1 MNTRVIATVVSVAL
15 AVAVGIPAALADVGG
30 NGPADNQTVDDGS
43 QVLTF
48 STPYYVVEVP
58 TDRSPYITFEYE
70 EGISADKAGV
80 DKNPYATHSTH
91 VQLSDIVNGT
101 SEPMIYVSCIAG
113 VDDLD
118 GPLLHSDT
126 GITTPDGLHV
136 FVSVVR
142 GTGVEPDP
150 ESVEM
155 LKFAES
161 CVKPIDGGEQKD

>member
-1 MNTRVIATVVSVAL
+1 MNTKVIATVASVAL
-15 AVAVGIPAALADVGG
+15 AVAVGIPAALAAVGD
-30 NGPADNQTVDDGS
+30 NGSADNQTVDDGS

-58 TDRSPYITFEYE
+58 TDRSPYITFQYN
-70 EGISADKAGV
+70 EGISADKVGV
-80 DKNPYATHSTH
+80 DRNPYATHSTY
-91 VQLSDIVNGT
+91 VQLSDIMNGT
-101 SEPMIYVSCIAG
+101 SEPGIYVSCIADI
-113 VDDLD
+113 DDLD
-118 GPLLHSDT
+118 GPLINSDT
-126 GITTPDGLHV
+126 SITTPDGLHV

-161 CVKPIDGGEQKD
+161 CVKPVDGGEQKD

>member
-1 MNTRVIATVVSVAL
+1 MNTKVIATVACVAL
-15 AVAVGIPAALADVGG
+15 AAAVGIPAALAAVGG
-30 NGPADNQTVDDGS
+30 SGSADNQTVDDGS

-58 TDRSPYITFEYE
+58 TDRSPYITFEYN
-70 EGISADKAGV
+70 EGVSADKVGV
-80 DKNPYATHSTH
+80 DKNPYATHSTNL
-91 VQLSDIVNGT
+91 QLSDIMNGT
-101 SEPMIYVSCIAG
+101 
-113 VDDLD
+113 
-118 GPLLHSDT
+118 SDT

-161 CVKPIDGGEQKD
+161 CVKPIDGGGQKV

>member
-1 MNTRVIATVVSVAL
+1 M
-15 AVAVGIPAALADVGG
+15 
-30 NGPADNQTVDDGS
+30 
-43 QVLTF
+43 
-48 STPYYVVEVP
+48 VEVP
-58 TDRSPYITFEYE
+58 TDRSPYITFEYN
-70 EGISADKAGV
+70 EGISADKVGV
-80 DKNPYATHSTH
+80 DKNPYATHSAH
-91 VQLSDIVNGT
+91 VQLSDIMNGT
-101 SEPMIYVSCIAG
+101 SEPMIYVSCIADI
-113 VDDLD
+113 DDLD

-161 CVKPIDGGEQKD
+161 CVKPIDGGGQKD

>member
-1 MNTRVIATVVSVAL
+1 MNTKVIATVACVAL
-15 AVAVGIPAALADVGG
+15 AAAVGIPAALAAVGG
-30 NGPADNQTVDDGS
+30 NGSADNQTVDDGS

-58 TDRSPYITFEYE
+58 TDRSPYITFEYN
-70 EGISADKAGV
+70 EGISADKVGV
-80 DKNPYATHSTH
+80 DKNPYTTHSTH
-91 VQLSDIVNGT
+91 VLLSDIVNGT
-101 SEPMIYVSCIAG
+101 SEPAIYVSCIADA
-113 VDDLD
+113 DDLD

-126 GITTPDGLHV
+126 GITTPDSLHV

-142 GTGVEPDP
+142 GTGAEPDP

-161 CVKPIDGGEQKD
+161 CVKPIDGGGQKV

>member
-1 MNTRVIATVVSVAL
+1 MNTKVIATVASVAL
-15 AVAVGIPAALADVGG
+15 AAAVGIPAALAAVGD
-30 NGPADNQTVDDGS
+30 NGSADNQTVDDGS

-58 TDRSPYITFEYE
+58 TDRSPYITFQYN
-70 EGISADKAGV
+70 EGISADKVGV
-80 DKNPYATHSTH
+80 DRNPYATHSTY
-91 VQLSDIVNGT
+91 VQLSDIMNGT
-101 SEPMIYVSCIAG
+101 SEPGIYVSCIADI
-113 VDDLD
+113 DDLD
-118 GPLLHSDT
+118 GPLINSDT

-155 LKFAES
+155 LEFAES